1 MSNLLKNLLIALGL
15 AILLFGGYM
24 LFFRGD
30 ESLTTI
36 NDAGTFS
43 QDAEL
48 KTQQLLATLNELK
61 SFNVEGRIFSD
72 PIFASFRDFRID
84 LGTEP
89 SGRPNP
95 FTPIQ

>member
-15 AILLFGGYM
+15 AVLLFAGYM

-30 ESLTTI
+30 DSITTI
-36 NDAGTFS
+36 NETGTFS
-43 QDAEL
+43 QEAEL
-48 KTQQLLATLNELK
+48 KTQQLLATLNEIK
-61 SFNVEGRIFSD
+61 SFNVEGSIFSD
-72 PIFASFRDFRID
+72 PIFASLRDFRVD

-89 SGRPNP
+89 SGRSNP